1 MAVPT
6 PVALLHESGLLSH
19 LICGRAR
26 MEESDEG
33 MQRAKHSVLDV
44 TAVRGIAATVTVGG
58 LYLATHSVTVTAV
71 GTRASTLVTCWSMWM
86 DRRQWRAPAQP
97 DGLISWA
104 RRPSWRTGPGW
115 RPCARRPGARASPS
129 GRRAVVSKRCSYT
142 GYMSAMR
149 EELHQLVDELPE
161 AEVRPVLELIR
172 GRADAA
178 HGARD
183 LPFFAS
189 FESDPDLAER
199 SEEILRAEL
208 GR

>member
-86 DRRQWRAPAQP
+86 DRRQWRAPPPP
-97 DGLISWA
+97 DGLLRLG
-104 RRPSWRTGPGW
+104 RRPPWRARAGGGAFAPRPGGPGL
-115 RPCARRPGARASPS
+115 PPRRRGVGSPRGAPY
-129 GRRAVVSKRCSYT
+129 CFT
-142 GYMSAMR
+142 SA
-149 EELHQLVDELPE
+149 
-161 AEVRPVLELIR
+161 
-172 GRADAA
+172 
-178 HGARD
+178 
-183 LPFFAS
+183 
-189 FESDPDLAER
+189 
-199 SEEILRAEL
+199 
-208 GR
+208 